1 MKTCPRCE
9 KKTDLSEKNPDR
21 PFCSEKCKLLD
32 FGNWANEEKE
42 NNSFSNSFYKFFSLG
57 LDHILSGYDH
67 LLFCL
72 LYTSPSPRDQ
82 A

>member
-32 FGNWANEEKE
+32 FGNWANEENRISRPIKSE
-42 NNSFSNSFYKFFSLG
+42 DFYE
-57 LDHILSGYDH
+57 D
-67 LLFCL
+67 
-72 LYTSPSPRDQ
+72 
-82 A
+82 

>member
-32 FGNWANEEKE
+32 FGNWANEENRISRPIKSE
-42 NNSFSNSFYKFFSLG
+42 DFY
-57 LDHILSGYDH
+57 D
-67 LLFCL
+67 CL
-72 LYTSPSPRDQ
+72 LYTSPSPRDDR
-82 A
+82 